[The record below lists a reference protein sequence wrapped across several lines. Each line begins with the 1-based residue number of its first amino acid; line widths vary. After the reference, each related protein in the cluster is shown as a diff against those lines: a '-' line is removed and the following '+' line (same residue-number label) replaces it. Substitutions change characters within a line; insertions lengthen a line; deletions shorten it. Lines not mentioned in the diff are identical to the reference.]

1 MPSQAGKTFAQS
13 LIQTSLHPLT
23 FAATAAETSDY
34 NDAIAQLIGAAAKSL
49 SASAAVGEDYAGEYL
64 ATNSLSKLT
73 GGLDRTSV
81 ERLQNSLAD
90 AWDKGGTYT
99 DMVAAVN
106 DTFDDF
112 SETRAG
118 MIAQTEANDA
128 YNAGRRE
135 IADQLGLDEKRWDP
149 DGEACEVCQGNADQG
164 WIDADEPFDSGD
176 DAPTAHPNCYCSIDF
191 RKSSDSEDE
200 E

>member
-13 LIQTSLHPLT
+13 LIPTSLHPLT

-34 NDAIAQLIGAAAKSL
+34 NDAITQLIGAAAKSL
-49 SASAAVGEDYAGEYL
+49 SASAAAGEDYAGEYL

-106 DTFDDF
+106 ETFDDF

-176 DAPTAHPNCYCSIDF
+176 DAPTAHPNCDCSIDF